1 MRYVL
6 PLTIAAATAALLAA
20 CNAYGEPPVG
30 TAAAAPAS
38 GGRQCIYTPNI
49 SGFRQGPNDTVILNT
64 NSRDYYEFKTQ
75 RYCADRLDWHQSI
88 ALRSRTGAFVCA
100 GYDAEIYVPD
110 AIGPTYCPVY
120 DMRKLSPDEVA
131 ALKSQ
136 KK

>member
-1 MRYVL
+1 MRYLL
-6 PLTIAAATAALLAA
+6 PLTITAATAALLAA
-20 CNAYGEPPVG
+20 CNAYGEAPVG
-30 TAAAAPAS
+30 SAAAAQ

-49 SGFRQGPNDTVILNT
+49 SGFRQGPNDTVIINT

-75 RYCADRLDWHQSI
+75 RYCADRLDWQQSI
-88 ALRSRTGAFVCA
+88 ALRSHAGTFVCA

-120 DMRKLSPDEVA
+120 DMRKLSPPEVS
-131 ALKSQ
+131 ALRSQ